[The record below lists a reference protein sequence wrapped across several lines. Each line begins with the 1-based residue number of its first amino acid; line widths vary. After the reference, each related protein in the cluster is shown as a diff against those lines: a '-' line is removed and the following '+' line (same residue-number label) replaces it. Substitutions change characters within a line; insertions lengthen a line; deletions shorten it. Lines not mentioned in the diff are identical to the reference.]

1 MDFENKQNKI
11 EEFAPEKKPE
21 NEKNLEIYDV
31 INNGEKRLSG
41 ASEKISNENIQAI
54 SHVENYPGTESRDIE
69 NTQGIITETNQKI
82 NQVIENTQKN
92 VREIVGKN
100 SETNQEKDL
109 NQEKRPSQDD
119 LREVNIIKRIDNKF
133 SGRENRDEFLNISR
147 KITEKI
153 KGLPD
158 NKKEVYWQKMLSL
171 VKSEQNNDIYYYKEL
186 HDEALNE
193 LKMVEKNSSLKNRD
207 MAIEDRITKCSS
219 FEDLDVVLSSSE
231 GLSGSSNNYDSEN
244 LKNIISDVKNFKL
257 PLNALTR
264 SAGLRDKVKNLL
276 ATPDPLVT
284 TNRFEVT
291 TADGTNIW
299 ESQNTPNPE
308 LIRLNRGRHWELIS
322 KSEYKE
328 ILHKAK
334 EDEIGA
340 YVDLLDKY
348 KKENLGEKRN
358 SMINFINN
366 EFIFTKNHLGEIKE
380 NLSILYEKT
389 NTPIYKKLLDYINSS
404 ENKFDGNQESPF
416 LKKIKSLKE
425 KSN

>member
-158 NKKEVYWQKMLSL
+158 NKKEVYYL
-171 VKSEQNNDIYYYKEL
+171 
-186 HDEALNE
+186 A
-193 LKMVEKNSSLKNRD
+193 
-207 MAIEDRITKCSS
+207 
-219 FEDLDVVLSSSE
+219 
-231 GLSGSSNNYDSEN
+231 N
-244 LKNIISDVKNFKL
+244 L
-257 PLNALTR
+257 
-264 SAGLRDKVKNLL
+264 
-276 ATPDPLVT
+276 
-284 TNRFEVT
+284 
-291 TADGTNIW
+291 
-299 ESQNTPNPE
+299 
-308 LIRLNRGRHWELIS
+308 
-322 KSEYKE
+322 
-328 ILHKAK
+328 
-334 EDEIGA
+334 
-340 YVDLLDKY
+340 
-348 KKENLGEKRN
+348 
-358 SMINFINN
+358 
-366 EFIFTKNHLGEIKE
+366 
-380 NLSILYEKT
+380 
-389 NTPIYKKLLDYINSS
+389 
-404 ENKFDGNQESPF
+404 
-416 LKKIKSLKE
+416 
-425 KSN
+425 